1 MVEDLVLRLS
11 VRAPFDGG
19 ALLVWLAA
27 RAVPGV
33 EEVDGE
39 VYRRSLRLAHG
50 PGVAELTMEDVGVRC
65 RLWLEDR
72 RDGTTAEQLC
82 RRLLD
87 LDADPAAVAEH
98 LGRDPLIGALVR
110 PPPACGC
117 PAASTAPSL
126 PCAPSWAS
134 RSRWPPR
141 APPPGASWP
150 STARRSRARAAP

>member
-50 PGVAELTMEDVGVRC
+50 PGVAELTMEDRGVRC
-65 RLWLEDR
+65 PLWLDDP
-72 RDGTTAEQLC
+72 RDVTTAEQL
-82 RRLLD
+82 
-87 LDADPAAVAEH
+87 
-98 LGRDPLIGALVR
+98 
-110 PPPACGC
+110 
-117 PAASTAPSL
+117 
-126 PCAPSWAS
+126 
-134 RSRWPPR
+134 
-141 APPPGASWP
+141 
-150 STARRSRARAAP
+150 